1 MFQGLF
7 PFQDAKPDV
16 AMATEG
22 EDEPNDDLPFL
33 FQDENSDTSSCDDI
47 TNILSNSEMVSNKKN
62 LGVNHPSG

>member
-7 PFQDAKPDV
+7 PFQDAEPNV

-33 FQDENSDTSSCDDI
+33 GQDENSDTSSRDDI
-47 TNILSNSEMVSNKKN
+47 TDIQSNSGMVSNKKN